1 MRNAGGGEGKKNAA
15 PAVINTCK
23 RRSMAG
29 IVRGNAG
36 FAVRKGEG
44 REGYGST
51 CDCDCA
57 RGLTLSIERHKL
69 VQGCSPVL
77 GRATQGCWPK
87 AEAAQ
92 LVFVATVAS
101 GVD

>member
-1 MRNAGGGEGKKNAA
+1 MQWQGR
-15 PAVINTCK
+15 
-23 RRSMAG
+23 
-29 IVRGNAG
+29 
-36 FAVRKGEG
+36 EG

-77 GRATQGCWPK
+77 GRARQGCWPK
-87 AEAAQ
+87 AEAVAEAAQ